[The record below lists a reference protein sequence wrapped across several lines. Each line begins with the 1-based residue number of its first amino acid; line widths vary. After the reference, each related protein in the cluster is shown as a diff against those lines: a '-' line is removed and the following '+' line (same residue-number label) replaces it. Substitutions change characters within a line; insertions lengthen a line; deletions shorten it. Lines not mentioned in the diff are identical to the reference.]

1 MDDRIQEETMPRPE
15 KVQAVADIKERFER
29 ATAVFLAEY
38 AGLSVSQ
45 QQRLRRSLRESGAEF
60 KVVKMTLAR
69 RVTADL
75 EIEVLDDAL
84 IGPTG
89 LAFAEGDPVAAAK
102 VLRDFAKEHEVF
114 TLKGGLLDA
123 DFLTPERVTELADIE
138 PREVLLAKI
147 AGLFNGAMAGVVAVL
162 DALPRE
168 MVGLIDALIEKK
180 REAGEPEGEVPAAV
194 APEAAA
200 DEADADDDTGA
211 DDADDGDA
219 EPEAAAETA
228 DDDTEDDDSGDSADA
243 EALEVEAAAEVA
255 EAAEETDDDA
265 DTGDDTDDAAAD
277 EDAEPADKAEEE

>member
-1 MDDRIQEETMPRPE
+1 MPRPE

-45 QQRLRRSLRESGAEF
+45 QQTLRRSLRENGAEF

-69 RVTADL
+69 RATADL

-89 LAFAEGDPVAAAK
+89 IAFAEGDPVGAAK

-123 DFLTPERVTELADIE
+123 DFLTPERVSELADIE

-147 AGLFNGAMAGVVAVL
+147 AGLFNGAMAGMVAVL
-162 DALPRE
+162 NALPRE

-180 REAGEPEGEVPAAV
+180 REAGEPEGDAPAAAAEEPEPDAAP
-194 APEAAA
+194 APEAADDAAPA
-200 DEADADDDTGA
+200 DEADDDDDSDAAA
-211 DDADDGDA
+211 DVEPEAATKEPASEATAEDA
-219 EPEAAAETA
+219 EPEEEAEVP
-228 DDDTEDDDSGDSADA
+228 
-243 EALEVEAAAEVA
+243 EVEAAADA
-255 EAAEETDDDA
+255 ADDAAETNDA
-265 DTGDDTDDAAAD
+265 ETGDDTDDAAA
-277 EDAEPADKAEEE
+277 EETEPAEKAEEE